1 MDPVWIIRILFVL
14 TLTLCGYWIGQS
26 STRGIE
32 FSVVAFL
39 LALFIITL
47 EHATRVLSGK
57 KIALACIGAFGGLV
71 FSRLFHDTFP
81 TGMFWD
87 EQVSLTA
94 FNLFFMYFGVVMA
107 LRHADRISLSRLRFF
122 ASNPRDNAMLLDS
135 SVIIDGRVRE
145 LYDLGFLTRQ
155 AIVPSF
161 VVEELQQLADS
172 ADSIKRHNGR
182 KGLDHLEELKGAV
195 PFQLLEKNY
204 PDIAGVDQKLIALA
218 RDLQATVVTNDYN
231 LGKVANVHQVDVV
244 NLNSLA
250 AALRP
255 SLGVG
260 DQLMLTIKREG
271 KEHHQGVGYLEDG
284 TMVVVDHA
292 RPLIGQNVPVVI
304 VSLMQTNAGRL
315 AFGRLIEGQESI
327 SAEVP
332 GERAEAVAQD

>member
-1 MDPVWIIRILFVL
+1 M
-14 TLTLCGYWIGQS
+14 
-26 STRGIE
+26 
-32 FSVVAFL
+32 
-39 LALFIITL
+39 
-47 EHATRVLSGK
+47 
-57 KIALACIGAFGGLV
+57 
-71 FSRLFHDTFP
+71 
-81 TGMFWD
+81 
-87 EQVSLTA
+87 
-94 FNLFFMYFGVVMA
+94 
-107 LRHADRISLSRLRFF
+107 
-122 ASNPRDNAMLLDS
+122 
-135 SVIIDGRVRE
+135 
-145 LYDLGFLTRQ
+145 
-155 AIVPSF
+155 PSF